1 MFALRVALFLLS
13 SILLL
18 AQDPRGSISG
28 RVVDT
33 SDAVLVGAKVQAT
46 NVQTGVTAAASSNE
60 SGIFRIP
67 FLMPGTYRL
76 TVEAH
81 GFKTYSQPA
90 LELRTGDALDLPIRL
105 DIGDTSERVDVTA
118 AAPILETGSSTLGQV
133 IDERRLLELPQKGG
147 DPFELMRL
155 VPGVVNLTTLR
166 TMKSS
171 SPEGTSQISVNG
183 SGVDQTQFQ
192 IDGIND
198 TTNDTGKNYARVA
211 FIPPSDAIVEFKM
224 QANPY
229 DASSGHVM
237 GPVVSV
243 TTKGGSNEIHGNL
256 YYWFKNSVFDAT
268 DFFVNKAGQTK
279 PVSQDNRYGLAVG
292 GPVWIPRV
300 YNGRNKTFFFYAWEE
315 NRFASPSTT
324 AGQTSSIPT
333 PAEKVGDFSALL
345 ALGSRY
351 QIYNPF
357 TTTPAPGGRFQRQ
370 PISGNIIPKSLLSP
384 VGLNLAAYYPAP
396 NQPPT
401 ADGLNNFFYPDV
413 RHQRYDSHMARM
425 DHAFS
430 EKTRLF
436 GRVNHYAYEI
446 PKNALGIPASTFIQH
461 QINEGAALDD
471 VIVLSASLILNLRYG
486 FTTAQFPEV
495 RATQGTDL
503 AKLGFSPALTSLLDP
518 KLSTVPRV
526 AISPF
531 TTLSNWSSGDGT
543 NTSAYHDWVADV
555 TKLRGRHSFRFGADF
570 RVMRTFGNRYQ
581 AAISPD
587 FSFSTTYTQGPLDN
601 SPAAPVGQQ
610 MAALL
615 MGIPGGSMTVPA
627 NQSYAIQDKYMGLY
641 IQDDFKLSPRLTLNL
656 GVRYEMEWPVTER
669 YNRLVA
675 GFAYDASNPIEA
687 AAKANYTKNPIAE
700 LPASQF
706 SAKGGLLWVNQNGS
720 GRGPYKTNAGQW
732 LPRIGLAWQV
742 TPKTVLRTGY
752 GIYFGSL
759 GVDTFVPTQT
769 GFSQTT
775 PIQASLDNGQTY
787 VATLANPFPNGL
799 IAPSGAAG
807 GLTTSLGQAI
817 SFFNPNLNPPYSQRW
832 SFGIQRQLPGAFLV
846 DVSYVG
852 NRTTHIAVTQQLNNT
867 PAKYL
872 STSPVRD
879 NTTINFLTQQVPNPF
894 FGLNPIYGTNISRA
908 SLLQPYP
915 EFGNVSVLQPSG
927 YSWYHAL
934 QIKVERRLI
943 KGFTLQMGY
952 THSKFMQATEFL
964 NATDP
969 TPYRVVSDMDRPN
982 LFTMS
987 GLWEIPVGRGR
998 RFGSNMPRVLN
1009 FVIGN
1014 WQLDGSEV
1022 HQSGAPLSW
1031 GNIIFNGNLHD
1042 IPLSGNQ
1049 TAVDRWF
1056 NVDAGFNRNSAQQ
1069 LANNIR
1075 TFPLRLSGVRGDG
1088 QTIFNFSLLRN
1099 YTLKERF
1106 KTQFRAEA
1114 YNAFN
1119 HPVFDLP
1126 NTTPTSSTFGT
1137 VTQSISEARGIQL
1150 ALKIVF

>member
-1 MFALRVALFLLS
+1 
-13 SILLL
+13 
-18 AQDPRGSISG
+18 
-28 RVVDT
+28 
-33 SDAVLVGAKVQAT
+33 
-46 NVQTGVTAAASSNE
+46 
-60 SGIFRIP
+60 
-67 FLMPGTYRL
+67 
-76 TVEAH
+76 
-81 GFKTYSQPA
+81 
-90 LELRTGDALDLPIRL
+90 
-105 DIGDTSERVDVTA
+105 
-118 AAPILETGSSTLGQV
+118 
-133 IDERRLLELPQKGG
+133 
-147 DPFELMRL
+147 
-155 VPGVVNLTTLR
+155 
-166 TMKSS
+166 
-171 SPEGTSQISVNG
+171 
-183 SGVDQTQFQ
+183 
-192 IDGIND
+192 
-198 TTNDTGKNYARVA
+198 
-211 FIPPSDAIVEFKM
+211 
-224 QANPY
+224 
-229 DASSGHVM
+229 
-237 GPVVSV
+237 
-243 TTKGGSNEIHGNL
+243 
-256 YYWFKNSVFDAT
+256 
-268 DFFVNKAGQTK
+268 
-279 PVSQDNRYGLAVG
+279 
-292 GPVWIPRV
+292 
-300 YNGRNKTFFFYAWEE
+300 
-315 NRFASPSTT
+315 
-324 AGQTSSIPT
+324 
-333 PAEKVGDFSALL
+333 
-345 ALGSRY
+345 
-351 QIYNPF
+351 
-357 TTTPAPGGRFQRQ
+357 
-370 PISGNIIPKSLLSP
+370 